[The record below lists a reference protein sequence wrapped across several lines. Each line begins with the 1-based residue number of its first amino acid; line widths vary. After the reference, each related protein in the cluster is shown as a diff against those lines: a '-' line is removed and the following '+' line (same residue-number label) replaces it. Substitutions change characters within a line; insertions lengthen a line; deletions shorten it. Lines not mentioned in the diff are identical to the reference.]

1 MLINLLVPL
10 AVAKVSVTHVA
21 GWNVMA
27 CSISFPENAAI
38 NTNNSCWVVR
48 MVVAMTHFVVTSIVV
63 AIPIVPMN
71 SPIASG
77 LDRAP
82 RWNPVPIPFDK
93 MIPAAGATVTCVPQ
107 VHLQPIGKAPLLAH
121 WSGVACI
128 SMHKVPL
135 QEIPPCVKTI
145 EVMSPDHK
153 ISGGLEIAVI
163 AMPAIPM

>member
-1 MLINLLVPL
+1 MLINFLVPL

-38 NTNNSCWVVR
+38 NINNSCWVVR

-145 EVMSPDHK
+145 EIGSSDIIV
-153 ISGGLEIAVI
+153 GGLEIAVI